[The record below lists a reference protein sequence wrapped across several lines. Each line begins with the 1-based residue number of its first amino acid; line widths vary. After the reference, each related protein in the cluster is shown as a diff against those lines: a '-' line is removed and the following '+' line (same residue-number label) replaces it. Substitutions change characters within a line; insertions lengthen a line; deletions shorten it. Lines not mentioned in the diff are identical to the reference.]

1 MTSTQIAPSVPV
13 HEEELAHN
21 KVGLGAIVFQS
32 ITTLGPAAGTI
43 AALPLATSY
52 AGGSTALAILVAMI
66 LCLFVSVVLGEMGK
80 RIETAGGMASYTA
93 AGLGPRAG
101 IVVSWSVVLV
111 YASIL
116 MFVWS
121 YMGIIVRDEIRIVD
135 HGFPG
140 WTWVP
145 IGLIVAAVVWFL
157 IERGIA
163 LSARAGIILGLLE
176 LTVLVALSFTL
187 IVKAGSHNSLK
198 PFTLHNG
205 NPGGF
210 SSLVTAVIYAMFAF
224 IGFEAS
230 APIGE
235 EAKDAKRTVPISMRV
250 GLLAGGCVYVLAYYA
265 VTVYLGA
272 GHMLTFIGLDG
283 GNPWTQ
289 VTGAVWGG
297 VTIMT
302 FLALC
307 NSFVANANSA
317 ANATTRMLFSM
328 GRAGEVPRPLA
339 AVNRAGTPIGAI
351 RFIMVTSIVV
361 SLVLGIAMSGGPL
374 AAFAMLGTELT
385 VLMVI
390 CYMVVA
396 VACTRYF
403 LRVRRAEFNPVLH
416 LLCPLVVVVCFIP
429 CLMATVGIKFAG
441 LNIAPVVGVA
451 KAGVWFAVVWLVLGA
466 VYAWFAGR
474 GGMAARVPE
483 AGTVA
488 LGD

>member
-1 MTSTQIAPSVPV
+1 MTSTHIAPSVPP
-13 HEEELAHN
+13 HDEELAHN
-21 KVGLGAIVFQS
+21 KVGLGSVVFQS

-43 AALPLATSY
+43 AALPLATSF
-52 AGGSTALAILVAMI
+52 AGGSTALAILVAMV
-66 LCLFVSVVLGEMGK
+66 LCLFVSVVVGEMGK
-80 RIETAGGMASYTA
+80 RMPMAGGLASYTA

-101 IVVSWSVVLV
+101 LVVGWSVVLA
-111 YASIL
+111 YSSIP

-135 HGFPG
+135 PGFPG

-145 IGLIVAAVVWFL
+145 IALITAGTVWLL

-163 LSARAGIILGLLE
+163 LSAHAGIILGLLE
-176 LTVLVALSFTL
+176 LVVLVALSLTL
-187 IVKAGSHNSLK
+187 IVKAGSANSLK

-205 NPGGF
+205 NPGGL
-210 SSLVTAVIYAMFAF
+210 SSLITAVIYAMFAF

-235 EAKDAKRTVPISMRV
+235 EAKDAARTVPISMRT

-265 VTVYLGA
+265 VTVYLGP
-272 GHMLTFIGLDG
+272 GHMLSFSSMDG
-283 GNPWTQ
+283 GSPWTQ

-317 ANATTRMLFSM
+317 GNAVTRMIFSIARD
-328 GRAGEVPRPLA
+328 GQLPDRLA
-339 AVNRAGTPIGAI
+339 TVDDAGTPIGAI
-351 RFIMVTSIVV
+351 RFVMATSIVTA
-361 SLVLGIAMSGGPL
+361 LVLGVAMSGGPL
-374 AAFAMLGTELT
+374 AAFALLGTELT

-396 VACTRYF
+396 VASSAYF
-403 LRVRRAEFNPVLH
+403 LRVRRSEFNVIRH
-416 LLCPLVVVVCFIP
+416 LLCPIVVVVCFIP
-429 CLMATVGIKFAG
+429 VLMASVGIRFAG
-441 LNIAPVVGVA
+441 LEIAPVTGVA
-451 KAGVWFAVVWLVLGA
+451 KAGVWFAVVWLILGIA
-466 VYAWFAGR
+466 YAGFKLRAT
-474 GGMAARVPE
+474 APAPE

-488 LGD
+488 VGD

>member
-1 MTSTQIAPSVPV
+1 MTSTHSAPSVPARD
-13 HEEELAHN
+13 EELAHD
-21 KVGLGAIVFQS
+21 KVGLGAVVFQS

-80 RIETAGGMASYTA
+80 RMPSAGGLASYTA

-101 IVVSWSVVLV
+101 LVVGWSVALA

-135 HGFPG
+135 PGFPG

-145 IGLIVAAVVWFL
+145 IALLIAGAVWLL

-163 LSARAGIILGLLE
+163 LSARAGMILGLLE
-176 LTVLVALSFTL
+176 LAVLVALSFTL
-187 IVKAGSHNSLK
+187 IIKAGSGNSLS

-210 SSLVTAVIYAMFAF
+210 SSVVTAVIYAMFAF

-235 EAKDAKRTVPISMRV
+235 EAKDAARTVPISMRT

-265 VTVYLGA
+265 VTVYVGA
-272 GHMLTFIGLDG
+272 GHMLSFSAMDG

-289 VTGAVWGG
+289 VAGAVWGG
-297 VTIMT
+297 VTIT
-302 FLALC
+302 IFLALC

-317 ANATTRMLFSM
+317 ANAVTRMIFSM
-328 GRAGEVPRPLA
+328 GRDGQLPRPLA
-339 AVNRAGTPIGAI
+339 TVNRAGTPIGAI

-361 SLVLGIAMSGGPL
+361 SLALGAAMSGGPL

-390 CYMVVA
+390 CYMVVS
-396 VACTRYF
+396 VASSAYF
-403 LRVRRAEFNPVLH
+403 LRVRRSDFNPVLH
-416 LLCPLVVVVCFIP
+416 LLCPVVVVVCFIP
-429 CLMATVGIKFAG
+429 VLMASVGIKFAG
-441 LNIAPVVGVA
+441 LNIAPVTGVA
-451 KAGVWFAVVWLVLGA
+451 RAGVWVAVVWLALGIA
-466 VYAWFAGR
+466 YAGFAGR
-474 GGMAARVPE
+474 VKAEVP
-483 AGTVA
+483 GSVA
-488 LGD
+488 VELDD